1 MSRERPQSEAVCEGS
16 NRARGRSGPE
26 VRSPNPVS
34 PVPVQMITKIVVRP
48 YKKSPGKLEA
58 DVCMLVNG
66 ARLRRRWCSPMSS
79 RQATERWARERAKAL
94 LAGLAVENA
103 PVGGLEAQQRMPA
116 LRSKVPQFRE
126 FAERWMTEYVI
137 ANRHSPA
144 TIESREKGLKIHLLP
159 LIGEIPL
166 DRIGPA
172 EFQKIRAARAGLSAS
187 TLNKVGDQLA
197 TMLRVAADWGLIEAP
212 SKVKRLKAS
221 TKEMK
226 ALSGAEARRLL
237 LSAARCGHRY
247 YLVALLGLDVGL
259 RNSEIIGLRWQ
270 DIDLSRREI
279 VVQNRVWKGIE
290 GPPKHHRVRHVPLTK
305 RLCDALEIWPRE
317 REYVL
322 TTYKGTYIK
331 TNQTLTQWFEPI
343 WEEAQVTRG
352 IHTLRH
358 TYATDALEAGVPL
371 RTLQALL
378 GHSSIVTTERY
389 LHNARKSDLRNA
401 ARALEER
408 RSQRD
413 WRTAGGA

>member
-1 MSRERPQSEAVCEGS
+1 
-16 NRARGRSGPE
+16 
-26 VRSPNPVS
+26 
-34 PVPVQMITKIVVRP
+34 MIMKIVVRP

-58 DVCMLVNG
+58 DVSMLVNG
-66 ARLRRRWCSPMSS
+66 MRLRRRWCSPMSS
-79 RQATERWARERAKAL
+79 RQATERWARERAKTL
-94 LAGLAVENA
+94 LAGLAAESA
-103 PVGGLEAQQRMPA
+103 PLGGQEMLAHEPA
-116 LRSKVPQFRE
+116 RRSRAPRFRE
-126 FAERWMTEYVI
+126 FAERWMSEYVI

-144 TIESREKGLKIHLLP
+144 TLESREKGLRAHLLP
-159 LIGEIPL
+159 LLGEMRL

-172 EFQKIRAARAGLSAS
+172 EFQKIRAARARLSAS
-187 TLNKVGDQLA
+187 TLNKVCDQLA

-212 SKVKRLKAS
+212 PKIKRLKAS
-221 TKEMK
+221 TNEMK

-237 LSAARCGHRY
+237 IAAARRGHRY

-270 DIDLSRREI
+270 DIDLARREI

-290 GPPKHHRVRHVPLTK
+290 GPPKHHRVRHLPLTR
-305 RLCDALEIWPRE
+305 RLYDALKAWPRE
-317 REYVL
+317 HEYVL
-322 TTYKGTYIK
+322 TTYKNTYIK

-343 WEEAQVTRG
+343 WQEAQVTRG

-358 TYATDALEAGVPL
+358 TYATDALEAGVSL

-408 RSQRD
+408 RSHRD
-413 WRTAGGA
+413 WRRTGGA